1 MNALTPAVLDHI
13 AVDLVCRGLPV
24 DYAQRA
30 AAELADHY
38 RDLVA
43 EFRATGMDEP
53 AADEEANRRLGDTRT
68 LVKKTVREYQ
78 RRFWCGRWPLMTFLL
93 GPLPAMC
100 LVSLA
105 IALVLAGIATAG
117 DAIGIR
123 LGPPDGKTSITE
135 LFCIEGIWCLLF
147 ALPPMLV
154 AVVFLLL
161 ARRSGCGLAWGGIA
175 GIEVA
180 ILSGLTHFNVD
191 YQHGR
196 LQMGWPLEM
205 PTISGW
211 LNWYFSSSWRHLLQ
225 FSLPLATCAIIL
237 AICLVAQSRKAKLVA
252 C

>member
-1 MNALTPAVLDHI
+1 MNTVTPAPLEHI
-13 AVDLVCRGLPV
+13 AVDLIRRGLPI

-30 AAELADHY
+30 AAELVDHH

-43 EFRATGMDEP
+43 ELQNAGVDES
-53 AADEEANRRLGDTRT
+53 AALAEASRRLGDSHT

-78 RRFWCGRWPLMTFLL
+78 RRHWCGRWPLMTFLL

-105 IALVLAGIATAG
+105 IALVLMGIAATG
-117 DAIGIR
+117 DAFGVR

-135 LFCIEGIWCLLF
+135 LLCIEGIWGLLF

-154 AVVFLLL
+154 SIVFLWL
-161 ARRSGCGLAWGGIA
+161 ARRSSCGLAWGGIA

-180 ILSGLTHFNVD
+180 LLSGLSHFDVD

-196 LQMGWPLEM
+196 LQVGWPIDM
-205 PTISGW
+205 PTMSGW
-211 LNWYFSSSWRHLLQ
+211 FDWYFSSSWRHLLQ
-225 FSLPLATCAIIL
+225 FSLPLATCAIIF
-237 AICLVAQSRKAKLVA
+237 AFCLVAQSRKAKLVA

>member
-1 MNALTPAVLDHI
+1 MNTLTPAVLEHV
-13 AVDLVCRGLPV
+13 AADLVRRGLPI

-30 AAELADHY
+30 AAEFIDHR
-38 RDLVA
+38 RDLLSELCA
-43 EFRATGMDEP
+43 AGLDEV
-53 AADEEANRRLGDTRT
+53 AADEEASRLLGDTRM
-68 LVKKTVREYQ
+68 LVEKTVREYR

-93 GPLPAMC
+93 GPLPTMC

-105 IALVLAGIATAG
+105 IALILTGIAAAG
-117 DAIGIR
+117 DAFGVR

-135 LFCIEGIWCLLF
+135 LLCIEGIWCLMF
-147 ALPPMLV
+147 ALPPILV
-154 AVVFLLL
+154 ASVFLWL

-180 ILSGLTHFNVD
+180 LLSGLTHFDAD

-196 LQMGWPLEM
+196 LQVGWPIDI
-205 PTISGW
+205 PTMSGW

-237 AICLVAQSRKAKLVA
+237 AICLVAQSRRAKLVT